1 MYQMGPEFIIV
12 FTTILVSGIGI
23 IIGTAI
29 PSIVEG
35 KAVLK
40 ALDGIIRQP
49 EAAEDIRTTL
59 LISMALLESASIYV
73 LLVILILLF
82 ANPLVALLFN

>member
-1 MYQMGPEFIIV
+1 MSQLGPEFLII
-12 FTTILVSGIGI
+12 FTTILISGIGI

-35 KAVLK
+35 RAVLK

-82 ANPLVALLFN
+82 ANPIVTQFFK

>member
-1 MYQMGPEFIIV
+1 MEINNPEFVIT

-23 IIGTAI
+23 ILGTAI
-29 PSIVEG
+29 PTTMQG

-40 ALDGIIRQP
+40 ALDGITRQP
-49 EAAEDIRTTL
+49 ESANDIRTTL
-59 LISMALLESASIYV
+59 LIAMALLESASIYV

-82 ANPLVALLFN
+82 ANPLLAQFFG

>member
-1 MYQMGPEFIIV
+1 MSEMSPEYIIV
-12 FTTILVSGIGI
+12 FTTILISGIGI

-35 KAVLK
+35 RAVLK

-49 EAAEDIRTTL
+49 EAADDIRTTL

-82 ANPLVALLFN
+82 ANPLVAQLFN

>member
-1 MYQMGPEFIIV
+1 MSQLGPEFLII
-12 FTTILVSGIGI
+12 FTTILISGIGI

-35 KAVLK
+35 RAVLK

-82 ANPLVALLFN
+82 ANPLVTQFFK

>member
-1 MYQMGPEFIIV
+1 MEINNPEFVIT
-12 FTTILVSGIGI
+12 FTTILVSGVGI

-29 PSIVEG
+29 PSIMEG

-40 ALDGIIRQP
+40 ALDGMARQP
-49 EAAEDIRTTL
+49 ESANDIRTTL
-59 LISMALLESASIYV
+59 LIAMALLESASIYV

-82 ANPLVALLFN
+82 ANPLLTQFFS

>member
-1 MYQMGPEFIIV
+1 MSEMNPEFLIT
-12 FTTILVSGIGI
+12 FTTILVAGVGI

-29 PSIVEG
+29 PSIMEG
-35 KAVLK
+35 RAVLK
-40 ALDGIIRQP
+40 ALDGITRQP
-49 EAAEDIRTTL
+49 ESANDIRTTL

-82 ANPLVALLFN
+82 ANPLLTQFFS

>member
-1 MYQMGPEFIIV
+1 MEINNPEFVIT
-12 FTTILVSGIGI
+12 FTTILVSGVGI

-29 PSIVEG
+29 PSSMEG

-40 ALDGIIRQP
+40 ALDGMARQP
-49 EAAEDIRTTL
+49 ESANDIRTTL
-59 LISMALLESASIYV
+59 LIAMALLESASIYV

-82 ANPLVALLFN
+82 ANPLLTQFFS

>member
-1 MYQMGPEFIIV
+1 MEINNPEFVIT

-23 IIGTAI
+23 VLGTAI
-29 PSIVEG
+29 PTSMQG

-40 ALDGIIRQP
+40 ALDGITRQP
-49 EAAEDIRTTL
+49 ESANDIRTTL
-59 LISMALLESASIYV
+59 LIAMALLESASIYV

-82 ANPLVALLFN
+82 ANPLLAQFFG